1 MTSEPKP
8 NWLSQQIK
16 SAQKSIRTMK
26 KHTPWM
32 FIEYNHMV
40 QARINLR
47 KAQEEYDK
55 TCKAWQEFG
64 EK

>member
-1 MTSEPKP
+1 
-8 NWLSQQIK
+8 
-16 SAQKSIRTMK
+16 MK